1 MYFYPYPCY
10 NECKGM
16 INVAKLLTNRDLAEY
31 LQVSSMT
38 LSRWRKEGLP
48 FINIGTQIRF
58 ELEPVMKWL
67 KENKGK

>member
-1 MYFYPYPCY
+1 M
-10 NECKGM
+10 
-16 INVAKLLTNRDLAEY
+16 AKLLTNRDLAEY